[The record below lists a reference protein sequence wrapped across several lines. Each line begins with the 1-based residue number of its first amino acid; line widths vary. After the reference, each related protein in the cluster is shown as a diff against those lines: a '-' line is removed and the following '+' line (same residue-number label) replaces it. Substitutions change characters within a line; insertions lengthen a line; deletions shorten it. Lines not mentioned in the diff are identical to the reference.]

1 LPSSEDE
8 LDLRGMGDGGT
19 ELELELEA
27 FVEID
32 LKDT

>member
-1 LPSSEDE
+1 
-8 LDLRGMGDGGT
+8 MGDGGT